1 MKRLSSAVLSD
12 LPERVS
18 VPAYDRAAVGIGIV
32 HLGIGAFHR
41 AHQAVYTD
49 DVLAKHGGDWAISG
63 VSLRSKTVHD
73 QLDPQDGLFSVTA
86 LDGEGRDC
94 RIVGS
99 VKEVIFAPDD
109 KLRLFDLMAA
119 PTTRI
124 VSLTVTEKG
133 YYRDPSTGALLTN
146 DPAIRADLVNV
157 DNPATA
163 VGLIVRALKLRR
175 AAGTEPFTVLCCD
188 NLPANGAAL
197 RQVVLDYARLH
208 DSDLAAWIEETV
220 RFPSTM
226 VDRIVPATTEE
237 GLAAVE
243 SQLDCR
249 DEGAILTEPFTQ
261 WVIED
266 DFSAGRPAWEDV
278 GAMLVD
284 DVAPFEFAKLRLLNG
299 PHSTLA
305 YLGYLAGMEYV
316 SDCMENSSLRRF
328 VDTLMRE
335 DIRPTVTA
343 PEGFDVDGYID
354 ALQARFANPELHH
367 RCWQI
372 AMDGSQKLPQRL
384 LGTVRDRLKEG
395 ASVARFGLV
404 VAAWIRYAS
413 GVDLDGNT
421 IDVRDP
427 FSERFAER
435 FTPLLSKPEALAE
448 AALSMT
454 EIFGK
459 DLSEDATFR
468 TAVTDGLKKL
478 FADGAIAATEL

>member
-12 LPERVS
+12 LPKSVS
-18 VPAYDRAAVGIGIV
+18 VPAYDRASCGIGIV

-41 AHQAVYTD
+41 AHQAVFTD
-49 DVLAKHGGDWAISG
+49 DVLANHGGDWAIAG

-86 LDGEGRDC
+86 LDGAGRDC
-94 RIVGS
+94 RIIGAVRQ
-99 VKEVIFAPDD
+99 VIFAPDE
-109 KLRLFDLMAA
+109 KVRLFEVMAA

-133 YYRDPSTGALLTN
+133 YYRDPSTGALNAN
-146 DPAIRADLVNV
+146 DPAIRADLVNA
-157 DNPATA
+157 DDPSTA

-226 VDRIVPATTEE
+226 VDRIVPAMTEE
-237 GLAAVE
+237 GLDDVAA
-243 SQLDCR
+243 QLGVR
-249 DEGAILTEPFTQ
+249 DEGAILTEPFSQ

-266 DFSAGRPAWEDV
+266 SFSTGRPAWENA
-278 GAMLVD
+278 GATLVD
-284 DVAPFEFAKLRLLNG
+284 DVAPYEFAKLRLLNG

-305 YLGYLAGMEYV
+305 YLGYLSGMEYV
-316 SDCMENSSLRRF
+316 SDCMETPSLRRF
-328 VDTLMRE
+328 VDALMRE
-335 DIRPTVTA
+335 DIRPTVMA
-343 PEGFDVDGYID
+343 PEGFDLDAYID
-354 ALQARFANPELHH
+354 ALQARFANRSLHH

-384 LGTVRDRLKEG
+384 LGTVRDRLKAG
-395 ASVARFGLV
+395 ASVGRFGLV

-413 GVDLDGNT
+413 GVDLAGNA

-427 FSERFAER
+427 LSERFAAT
-435 FTPLLSKPEALAE
+435 FTPLLSQPEALAE

-454 EIFGK
+454 DIFGD
-459 DLSEDATFR
+459 DLSTDATFKA
-468 TAVTDGLKKL
+468 AVTDGLKKL

>member
-1 MKRLSSAVLSD
+1 MKRLSNAVLGD
-12 LPERVS
+12 LPPSVS
-18 VPAYDRAAVGIGIV
+18 IPAYDRASSGIGIV

-49 DVLAKHGGDWAISG
+49 DVLARDGGDWAIAG

-99 VKEVIFAPDD
+99 VKDVIFAPDE
-109 KLRLFDLMAA
+109 KVRLFELMAA
-119 PTTRI
+119 PSTRI

-133 YYRDPSTGALLTN
+133 YYRDPSTGALLAD
-146 DPAIRADLVNV
+146 DPAIRADLASP
-157 DNPATA
+157 DDPATA

-175 AAGTEPFTVLCCD
+175 ATGTEPFTVLCCD

-197 RQVVLDYARLH
+197 RQVVLDFALLH

-226 VDRIVPATTEE
+226 VDRIVPATTGE
-237 GLAAVE
+237 GLDDVAAH
-243 SQLDCR
+243 LGCR
-249 DEGAILTEPFTQ
+249 DEGAILTEPFSQ

-266 DFSAGRPAWEDV
+266 DFSTGRPAWEDA
-278 GAMLVD
+278 GAMLVA

-299 PHSTLA
+299 PHSAIA

-316 SDCMENSSLRRF
+316 SDVMENASLRRF
-328 VDTLMRE
+328 VDALMRE

-343 PEGFDVDGYID
+343 PEGFDLDAYID
-354 ALQARFANPELHH
+354 ALQARFSNPSLHH

-384 LGTVRDRLKEG
+384 LGTVRDRLKAG

-413 GVDLDGNT
+413 GVDLAGNA

-454 EIFGK
+454 GIFGA
-459 DLSEDATFR
+459 DLGENATFR
-468 TAVTDGLKKL
+468 AAVTEGMKKL
-478 FADGAIAATEL
+478 FADGAIIATEL